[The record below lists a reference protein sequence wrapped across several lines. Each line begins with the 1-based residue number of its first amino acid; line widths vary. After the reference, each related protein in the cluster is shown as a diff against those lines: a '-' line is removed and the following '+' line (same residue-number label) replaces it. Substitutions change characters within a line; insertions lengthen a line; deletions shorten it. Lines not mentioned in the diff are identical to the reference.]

1 MHSIFKKGHPEAPVF
16 VLLHGTG
23 GDETSLLPI
32 AQELNKQATVLSIR
46 GDVSEKR
53 GEALHKFIQQAANEH
68 QFSLDKIIFIGYS
81 NGANIAIQLLLTHPD
96 SYHQA
101 VLYHPMFPVELTNQP
116 DLTDTS
122 VLLSL
127 GEHDPIVPLPESMRV
142 IQLFQNHGATVQEV
156 WTQSHQLTYQEIKE
170 TQTWLAHLSS

>member
-46 GDVSEKR
+46 GDVSENRMNRYFKRLAEGHYDLEDLEKR

-81 NGANIAIQLLLTHPD
+81 NVLISLFNYCLLI
-96 SYHQA
+96 
-101 VLYHPMFPVELTNQP
+101 
-116 DLTDTS
+116 
-122 VLLSL
+122 
-127 GEHDPIVPLPESMRV
+127 PIV
-142 IQLFQNHGATVQEV
+142 T
-156 WTQSHQLTYQEIKE
+156 IK
-170 TQTWLAHLSS
+170 LSSIIPCFLLN

>member
-46 GDVSEKR
+46 GDVSENGMNRYFKRLAEGHYDLEDLEKR

-68 QFSLDKIIFIGYS
+68 QFSLDKIIFI
-81 NGANIAIQLLLTHPD
+81 AIQMGPISLFNYCLLTP
-96 SYHQA
+96 
-101 VLYHPMFPVELTNQP
+101 T
-116 DLTDTS
+116 
-122 VLLSL
+122 
-127 GEHDPIVPLPESMRV
+127 
-142 IQLFQNHGATVQEV
+142 AT
-156 WTQSHQLTYQEIKE
+156 IK
-170 TQTWLAHLSS
+170 LSSIIPCFLLN

>member
-1 MHSIFKKGHPEAPVF
+1 MHSIFKKDILKHLSLCYFTVQ
-16 VLLHGTG
+16 VVMKH
-23 GDETSLLPI
+23 LLPI

-46 GDVSEKR
+46 GDVSENGMNRYFKRLAEGHYDLEDLEKR

-101 VLYHPMFPVELTNQP
+101 VLYHPCF
-116 DLTDTS
+116 
-122 VLLSL
+122 LL
-127 GEHDPIVPLPESMRV
+127 
-142 IQLFQNHGATVQEV
+142 N
-156 WTQSHQLTYQEIKE
+156 
-170 TQTWLAHLSS
+170 

>member
-46 GDVSEKR
+46 GDVSENGMNRYFKRLAEGHYDLEDLEKR

-81 NGANIAIQLLLTHPD
+81 NGANIAIQ
-96 SYHQA
+96 
-101 VLYHPMFPVELTNQP
+101 F
-116 DLTDTS
+116 
-122 VLLSL
+122 
-127 GEHDPIVPLPESMRV
+127 
-142 IQLFQNHGATVQEV
+142 
-156 WTQSHQLTYQEIKE
+156 
-170 TQTWLAHLSS
+170 

>member
-46 GDVSEKR
+46 GDVSENGMNRYFKRLAEGHYDLEDLEKR

-68 QFSLDKIIFIGYS
+68 QFLL
-81 NGANIAIQLLLTHPD
+81 AIQMGPISLFNYCLLTP
-96 SYHQA
+96 
-101 VLYHPMFPVELTNQP
+101 T
-116 DLTDTS
+116 
-122 VLLSL
+122 
-127 GEHDPIVPLPESMRV
+127 
-142 IQLFQNHGATVQEV
+142 AT
-156 WTQSHQLTYQEIKE
+156 IK
-170 TQTWLAHLSS
+170 LSSIIPCFLLN